1 MKQVN
6 GKGTGSRDSVYMG
19 RHFFVLLLLT
29 FTMILVGCDTIYRS
43 AKVMNPQT
51 DASDVRVIMV
61 TAESVLVANKSLYVP
76 KPLPTFLTR
85 VAGNTGG
92 PRGIGALPVGPID
105 PPKVSLPAK
114 FKMPP
119 SVNPG
124 PYKIGI
130 ADVVI
135 LSRPMDSSNLHEL
148 SGLLASQN
156 ARQGYA
162 VQDDGS
168 INVPNAGR
176 VMIAGQTIKEAEA
189 ALFRKLVEN
198 QIEPIFSLEIVEFN
212 SQKISIGG
220 AVQKPNVVA
229 LKLAPIHLGEALA
242 AAGGVV
248 GGKAEDTS
256 VRIYRDGQLYQI
268 PLSHLYSK
276 SGQVKVRL
284 LDGDAI
290 FVDLG
295 SDIEAAQKYFQQQL
309 LLIETRQR
317 SRQAALEALQA
328 EVTLLRDRQS
338 DQRENFL
345 KAQSLGAH
353 KPDYVYLTGEVG
365 VQSRFAL
372 PFAEQAVLAD
382 ALFDA
387 GGIAPGTGDV
397 SQIYVLRGPTKDEEF
412 RGITAW
418 HLDAINAIDL
428 VYAADF
434 QLRPKDII
442 FVAEQP
448 VTRWDRA
455 MSQAIPN
462 FYGAT
467 SSVGN

>member
-1 MKQVN
+1 M
-6 GKGTGSRDSVYMG
+6 
-19 RHFFVLLLLT
+19 
-29 FTMILVGCDTIYRS
+29 
-43 AKVMNPQT
+43 
-51 DASDVRVIMV
+51 
-61 TAESVLVANKSLYVP
+61 
-76 KPLPTFLTR
+76 
-85 VAGNTGG
+85 
-92 PRGIGALPVGPID
+92 
-105 PPKVSLPAK
+105 
-114 FKMPP
+114 
-119 SVNPG
+119 
-124 PYKIGI
+124 
-130 ADVVI
+130 
-135 LSRPMDSSNLHEL
+135 
-148 SGLLASQN
+148 
-156 ARQGYA
+156 
-162 VQDDGS
+162 
-168 INVPNAGR
+168 
-176 VMIAGQTIKEAEA
+176 
-189 ALFRKLVEN
+189 
-198 QIEPIFSLEIVEFN
+198 
-212 SQKISIGG
+212 
-220 AVQKPNVVA
+220 A

-268 PLSHLYSK
+268 PLSHFYFK

-309 LLIETRQR
+309 LLIGTRQR
-317 SRQAALEALQA
+317 SRQVALEALQA

-372 PFAEQAVLAD
+372 PFAEQAD
-382 ALFDA
+382 ALFDT

-397 SQIYVLRGPTKDEEF
+397 SQIYVLCGPTKDEEF
-412 RGITAW
+412 RGITVW
-418 HLDAINAIDL
+418 HLEAINAINL
-428 VYAADF
+428 VYAVDF

-448 VTRWDRA
+448 VTRCDRG

-467 SSVGN
+467 ISVGN

>member
-1 MKQVN
+1 MLGAGVGIQPQYRGSGVEVLGFPSGFAWDQIRFPMGVKLRGTDFTSTLSPRDLVDPQIWTGTTVHVDSATGDDSNNGLGAYDGDFSAPKRTIYGAFATGNATGGAYRVLVKAGQYEESAFTRN
-6 GKGTGSRDSVYMG
+6 GKNEPNQPVA
-19 RHFFVLLLLT
+19 
-29 FTMILVGCDTIYRS
+29 IVGW
-43 AKVMNPQT
+43 
-51 DASDVRVIMV
+51 
-61 TAESVLVANKSLYVP
+61 
-76 KPLPTFLTR
+76 
-85 VAGNTGG
+85 
-92 PRGIGALPVGPID
+92 
-105 PPKVSLPAK
+105 
-114 FKMPP
+114 
-119 SVNPG
+119 
-124 PYKIGI
+124 
-130 ADVVI
+130 
-135 LSRPMDSSNLHEL
+135 
-148 SGLLASQN
+148 
-156 ARQGYA
+156 
-162 VQDDGS
+162 
-168 INVPNAGR
+168 
-176 VMIAGQTIKEAEA
+176 
-189 ALFRKLVEN
+189 
-198 QIEPIFSLEIVEFN
+198 
-212 SQKISIGG
+212 GG
-220 AVQKPNVVA
+220 AVRYRAGPFSVSWSNVGA
-229 LKLAPIHLGEALA
+229 TYSAPVISVKRLFRTDVLTAEGSYSELP
-242 AAGGVV
+242 
-248 GGKAEDTS
+248 KAEDLAMCQAIVDTWFL
-256 VRIYRDGQLYQI
+256 DGQLYQI
-268 PLSHLYSK
+268 SLSHLYSK